1 MKLIHN
7 KTFLFALL
15 TIAAIFIVVA
25 AGIAIKIVHD
35 KSVTSKTVVS
45 VPKEMTE
52 KEIEPIEVPDD
63 DSFLDQSN
71 IEEEAADPAD
81 EVKPVEKK
89 NAKTGEKVVA
99 SNGMP
104 YFVRVNYVA
113 NVVTVYSKDSDG
125 NYTIPIKAMIC
136 STGRATPR
144 SGTYKTSVK
153 WRWAALF
160 GGVYGQY
167 ATRITGSILFHSV
180 PYTRNYD
187 PNSLEWWEYDKLGTA
202 CSAGCVRLTVADAI
216 WVYNNLGSGTMVEFY
231 GDSNPGP
238 LGKPGARKI
247 SGNEQCRGWD
257 PTDPDGNNPW
267 RGVPAP
273 SPSVEPS
280 VEPSVTTSASATAS
294 TTANTSPIAS
304 EQPSVEPDTEP
315 SELPS
320 EEPSTSPIV
329 TPSETTT
336 PSISSDN
343 DTSESS
349 GSSQAA
355 PNLDFAF

>member
-15 TIAAIFIVVA
+15 TIAAIFVVIA

-35 KSVTSKTVVS
+35 KSVTSKTIVS
-45 VPKEMTE
+45 VPKEMSE
-52 KEIEPIEVPDD
+52 KEIEPIDVPED

-89 NAKTGEKVVA
+89 NTKTGEKVVA

-104 YFVRVNYVA
+104 YYVRVNYTT

-125 NYTIPIKAMIC
+125 NYTIPVKAMIC

-280 VEPSVTTSASATAS
+280 ASVLPSASTS
-294 TTANTSPIAS
+294 NNTLPETSETPIVVP
-304 EQPSVEPDTEP
+304 EEPVIE
-315 SELPS
+315 PS
-320 EEPSTSPIV
+320 EEPSTTPVV
-329 TPSETTT
+329 TPSESPT
-336 PSISSDN
+336 PSSSGDES
-343 DTSESS
+343 SESS

-355 PNLDFAF
+355 PSLEI

>member
-1 MKLIHN
+1 MKLFHN
-7 KTFLFALL
+7 KTVLFTFL
-15 TIAAIFIVVA
+15 TVAAVFIVVA

-35 KSVTSKTVVS
+35 RSVTSQTVVS
-45 VPKEMTE
+45 VPKEMNE
-52 KEIEPIEVPDD
+52 KTIEPIERPDE
-63 DSFLDQSN
+63 DSFVDLSDV
-71 IEEEAADPAD
+71 EEEAADPAD

-104 YFVRVNYVA
+104 YYVRVNYTA
-113 NVVTVYSKDSDG
+113 NVVTVYTKDSDG
-125 NYTIPIKAMIC
+125 NYTVPVKAMVC

-144 SGTYKTSVK
+144 SGTYKTSTK

-160 GGVYGQY
+160 GNVYGQY

-180 PYTRNYD
+180 PYTKNYD
-187 PNSLEWWEYDKLGTA
+187 PGSLEWWEYDKLGTA
-202 CSAGCVRLTVADAI
+202 CSAGCVRLTVSDAI

-238 LGKPGARKI
+238 LGKPGSRTI

-267 RGVPAP
+267 RNQPSPSPSVAPSVAPSIVPEVTPSVEPSIIPSEAPVP

-280 VEPSVTTSASATAS
+280 PEPSV
-294 TTANTSPIAS
+294 
-304 EQPSVEPDTEP
+304 QPSP
-315 SELPS
+315 SPSDDLDNSGDISLPFGN
-320 EEPSTSPIV
+320 T
-329 TPSETTT
+329 
-336 PSISSDN
+336 
-343 DTSESS
+343 
-349 GSSQAA
+349 
-355 PNLDFAF
+355 